1 VPEAVERLQK
11 KKKGCVYR
19 LRGVGPGGGDV
30 VGKVSTS
37 ERIARERAVY
47 ERVLPNL
54 PVTGVEYYGCVDE
67 PDGAGCWIFIEDA
80 GGEAYSPK
88 CDRHRALAGRWLA
101 QLHLSAAAVGVSQ
114 GAGLPERGPAYYL
127 SQLRGARETLAAHLS
142 NPALAV
148 EDVALMRDVAR
159 QCEVAEAHWGEV
171 RRWAAAV
178 PATFI
183 HADFAPKNMRVRVG
197 RAADV
202 LVPYDWGSAG
212 YGSVA
217 ADLAQAGMGGA
228 DPWNYW
234 AHPDL
239 EAYLAGVREAW
250 RDVTARDVWMLAVVG
265 KLFRC
270 LVCVCLEA
278 PSFAYDYVEHA
289 VSDLKVYRAA
299 MADALR
305 ALGWDQ

>member
-1 VPEAVERLQK
+1 
-11 KKKGCVYR
+11 
-19 LRGVGPGGGDV
+19 
-30 VGKVSTS
+30 
-37 ERIARERAVY
+37 
-47 ERVLPNL
+47 
-54 PVTGVEYYGCVDE
+54 
-67 PDGAGCWIFIEDA
+67 
-80 GGEAYSPK
+80 
-88 CDRHRALAGRWLA
+88 
-101 QLHLSAAAVGVSQ
+101 
-114 GAGLPERGPAYYL
+114 
-127 SQLRGARETLAAHLS
+127 
-142 NPALAV
+142 
-148 EDVALMRDVAR
+148 
-159 QCEVAEAHWGEV
+159 
-171 RRWAAAV
+171 
-178 PATFI
+178 
-183 HADFAPKNMRVRVG
+183 
-197 RAADV
+197 
-202 LVPYDWGSAG
+202 
-212 YGSVA
+212 
-217 ADLAQAGMGGA
+217 MGGA